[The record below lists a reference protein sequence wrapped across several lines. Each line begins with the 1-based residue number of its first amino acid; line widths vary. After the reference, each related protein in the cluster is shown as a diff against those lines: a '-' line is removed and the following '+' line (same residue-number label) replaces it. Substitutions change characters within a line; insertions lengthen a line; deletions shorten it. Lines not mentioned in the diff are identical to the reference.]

1 MFAQIELLFDP
12 FVDLIDFPG
21 NVLFF
26 FGHIP
31 ANNLGTALESGSF
44 LNLSA
49 LIFEVSVSDGH
60 GLGWSPVPL

>member
-31 ANNLGTALESGSF
+31 ANNLRF
-44 LNLSA
+44 FFK
-49 LIFEVSVSDGH
+49 FERLDF
-60 GLGWSPVPL
+60 